1 MLRPLALCF
10 LTGALAAIAH
20 ANLDVSTF
28 DASVPPQQDFYR
40 HVNGLWLT
48 TTPIPAQHPGWGT
61 VMELREAN
69 AQALRILCERASA
82 VADQGTPAERI
93 VGDFY
98 ASGVDDATIAENGA
112 DPLRFEFN
120 RIDAVQSAADVLLEI
135 GHLQSLGVDV
145 GFGFTSVI
153 DAHDTHRQMAV
164 LEQGGLGLP
173 DRDYYLRTEDQA
185 KRDEYAAHITRIF
198 ALLGIGDDA
207 APAQVA
213 AILRIETALAQASS
227 TRVALRDPVA
237 NYRDLSLDE
246 LAALAPGLDWKG
258 YFARTGAPGFADV
271 DVAQAPFIAA
281 FARLLPATPVADWR
295 AYLRWHFIHQ
305 YAPYLSDS
313 FVAEDFA
320 FYGRFLNGV
329 QEIQPRWRRAVATVD
344 ASVGEALGQL
354 YVAANFPPESKER
367 MVQLVGRLRA
377 ALRARLQTVP
387 WMDEPTRQRAL
398 AKLDLL
404 GVKVGYPDRWRD
416 YTGLVVD
423 RGPYVLNVLKAR
435 AWEYRRGL
443 RKIGQA
449 PDPTEWSMTAPTVNA
464 YYSRLRN
471 EIVFPAGILQPPL
484 FDPAADDAVN
494 YGAIGAVIGHEM
506 THGFDDQGR
515 KFDGH
520 GNLVDWWTPESQ
532 TRFRNRAALIVR
544 QFDGYPVKPGLHVD
558 GALTEGENIADLG
571 GIRIAYAALEQAL
584 GDRTHPAIDG
594 FTPEQR
600 FFLSYATVRRWKYR
614 PAALE
619 NLIRTDPHSPAEFRV
634 NGPLSNL
641 EEFARAFSVPDGAPM
656 RRAAAD
662 RVEIW

>member
-1 MLRPLALCF
+1 
-10 LTGALAAIAH
+10 
-20 ANLDVSTF
+20 
-28 DASVPPQQDFYR
+28 
-40 HVNGLWLT
+40 
-48 TTPIPAQHPGWGT
+48 
-61 VMELREAN
+61 
-69 AQALRILCERASA
+69 
-82 VADQGTPAERI
+82 
-93 VGDFY
+93 
-98 ASGVDDATIAENGA
+98 
-112 DPLRFEFN
+112 
-120 RIDAVQSAADVLLEI
+120 
-135 GHLQSLGVDV
+135 
-145 GFGFTSVI
+145 
-153 DAHDTHRQMAV
+153 
-164 LEQGGLGLP
+164 
-173 DRDYYLRTEDQA
+173 
-185 KRDEYAAHITRIF
+185 
-198 ALLGIGDDA
+198 
-207 APAQVA
+207 
-213 AILRIETALAQASS
+213 
-227 TRVALRDPVA
+227 
-237 NYRDLSLDE
+237 
-246 LAALAPGLDWKG
+246 
-258 YFARTGAPGFADV
+258 
-271 DVAQAPFIAA
+271 
-281 FARLLPATPVADWR
+281 
-295 AYLRWHFIHQ
+295 
-305 YAPYLSDS
+305 
-313 FVAEDFA
+313 
-320 FYGRFLNGV
+320 
-329 QEIQPRWRRAVATVD
+329 
-344 ASVGEALGQL
+344 
-354 YVAANFPPESKER
+354 VAANFPPESKER